1 MAVDDTAPRAPRQGP
16 IALADLFDAALKD
29 LTPNPNPRAPA
40 PMAVPTPAAS
50 GDAFLFSGNRHES
63 VPRRLF
69 VDRRLTPLE
78 RNAWQVFRLMLN
90 DDGVTTFPTY
100 EQLRPWLA
108 SMPCAGQAS
117 HETVARALT
126 LLRLTRWLRLVRRRR
141 DPKTGRI
148 LGNLYVLHDEPLT
161 PFEAMQL
168 DPDYLGLVSQAL
180 THAAKAVQIVGMN
193 TLREIAE
200 DPMLNGRTL
209 PTRLQ
214 VLAQRMARNKWADA
228 SYPQAPV
235 DHESEEGQDGLLR
248 NFEGPSSESEAG
260 LKSAPDGSLRNPKED
275 RTVRMDRINQVRTV
289 PRAKAL
295 QHLRLPERLLRLKDE
310 QQSGA
315 MVALQQVDE
324 SLRQAVLDEWDA
336 RCRNSAVRNPA
347 GYLFG
352 IIQKAIHG
360 EFKAWAG
367 EGGSPSMP
375 PAPSP
380 SPHPATAAPP
390 APASPAPNG
399 PGREV
404 ARAYLA
410 KLRSTLGDS

>member
-1 MAVDDTAPRAPRQGP
+1 MATGGAPRRDGPVALSALFDDALRELVPRAPPTPPAPRG
-16 IALADLFDAALKD
+16 AAAAL
-29 LTPNPNPRAPA
+29 
-40 PMAVPTPAAS
+40 PAAPVS
-50 GDAFLFSGNRHES
+50 DGFLYSGNRHES
-63 VPRRLF
+63 VPRALF
-69 VDRRLTPLE
+69 LDRRLTPLE
-78 RNAWQVFRLMLN
+78 RNAWQVFRLQLN
-90 DDGVTTFPTY
+90 DDGVTAFPTY
-100 EQLRPWLA
+100 DQLRPYLA
-108 SMPCAGQAS
+108 SMPCAAQAS

-126 LLRLTRWLRLVRRRR
+126 LLRLTRWLSLVRRRR

-148 LGNLYVLHDEPLT
+148 LSNLYVLHDEPLT

-214 VLAQRMARNKWADA
+214 VLAQRMARNEWADA

-248 NFEGPSSESEAG
+248 NLEGPSSESEAG

-289 PRAKAL
+289 PRAKSL

-352 IIQKAIHG
+352 IIQKAIRG

-367 EGGSPSMP
+367 EGGSPSTP
-375 PAPSP
+375 PAPP
-380 SPHPATAAPP
+380 PRPAAP
-390 APASPAPNG
+390 APSAPPPPAPNG
-399 PGREV
+399 PGREA